1 MLKLWIDDNH
11 HNCCDGIS
19 RRLALRLGAIGLING
34 LTLPRLL
41 ELQAKAASEK
51 PAKAKSCIF
60 LFLEGGPPHMDMFDP
75 KPESPSDYRG
85 PFKTINTNVPGTF
98 LSEHLPLCSK
108 IADKY
113 TIIRSHSHND
123 NGHTTGYHL
132 VMTGH
137 KASFADG
144 DNPIPNNDHYP
155 SLGSVVSRGL
165 GPIGPMPSY
174 INLPHPMAAGGPG
187 FYGAQHAP
195 FVIESDPSQPDFEV
209 RDLFPSSSPARQSIR
224 NQLLSGIEKLERP
237 RIHGPA
243 KALSEYYERAYTL
256 INSPSAKK
264 AFNIHEEST
273 KIREM
278 YGHTQVGQCAL
289 LGRRLIEG
297 GCRFVGI
304 DSPGWDVHF
313 NCFPSLSSDLIP
325 PTARAFSALI
335 TDLESRGLL
344 DETLVVMMG
353 EMGRTPRVNAQA
365 GRDHWSMAQSIV
377 LAGGGIQ
384 PGQVIGKT
392 DKNATAPITRPVTV
406 DDLLRTIVTLMGID
420 PEKQYYDALGRPHP
434 IVAGGELIEELM

>member
-1 MLKLWIDDNH
+1 M
-11 HNCCDGIS
+11 
-19 RRLALRLGAIGLING
+19 A
-34 LTLPRLL
+34 
-41 ELQAKAASEK
+41 EEK
-51 PAKAKSCIF
+51 
-60 LFLEGGPPHMDMFDP
+60 D
-75 KPESPSDYRG
+75 
-85 PFKTINTNVPGTF
+85 
-98 LSEHLPLCSK
+98 LSGQE
-108 IADKY
+108 
-113 TIIRSHSHND
+113 N
-123 NGHTTGYHL
+123 
-132 VMTGH
+132 
-137 KASFADG
+137 
-144 DNPIPNNDHYP
+144 
-155 SLGSVVSRGL
+155 
-165 GPIGPMPSY
+165 
-174 INLPHPMAAGGPG
+174 
-187 FYGAQHAP
+187 
-195 FVIESDPSQPDFEV
+195 SQPDFEV
-209 RDLFPSSSPARQSIR
+209 RDLFPSSPPPRQSIR
-224 NQLLSGIEKLERP
+224 NQILSGIEKLERS

-243 KALSEYYERAYTL
+243 ETLSKYYERAYAL
-256 INSPSAKK
+256 INSPQAKK

-273 KIREM
+273 KIRET
-278 YGHTQVGQCAL
+278 YGYTQVGQCAL
-289 LGRRLIEG
+289 LGRRLIEA

-325 PTARAFSALI
+325 PTDRAFSALI